1 MVFLGKPVPIFP
13 DHALTFGGRPD
24 RLIDKI
30 IGQSSAMSDMT
41 LAPRRRPLWR
51 LFFMPM
57 LLLIAAAAWSA
68 FWFYSASKV
77 DETADAWRAQ
87 EARSGRVYDCA
98 RRSVAGYPFRLEVR
112 CDGASVS
119 LLAQT
124 AEQAATR
131 TPITAKLGEIL
142 VVAQVYDP
150 KLLIAE
156 FTSPAT
162 ISGPGQPS
170 MIANW
175 SKARSSVAGLPA
187 VPQRVSLVFD
197 DPSIDRTDVSPQ
209 TPLAR
214 ARHIELHGRLV
225 EGSQDHPDIETVLRI
240 EQGSVQEVHP
250 LLAEPFD
257 ADVRTILTGLKDFS
271 PKPWPQRFREIQAA
285 GGHVEIVQS
294 RIQQGNLIAVASG
307 SLGLSA
313 QGRLDGELQMTV
325 VGLDKAIAALG
336 IEKMLDE
343 GVPQATL
350 DRVAPGVKTADVNSL
365 LGALDRAIPG
375 LGKAVKQNANI
386 AAGAGINALGK
397 EAMLEGKKARAFPLR
412 FVDGAVFLGPL
423 KVAQTPPLF

>member
-1 MVFLGKPVPIFP
+1 
-13 DHALTFGGRPD
+13 
-24 RLIDKI
+24 
-30 IGQSSAMSDMT
+30 MSEMT

-51 LFFMPM
+51 LFFMPV

-87 EARSGRVYDCA
+87 EARSGRIYDCA

-112 CDGASVS
+112 CDGVSVS
-119 LLAQT
+119 LVSQT
-124 AEQAATR
+124 AGQAATQA
-131 TPITAKLGEIL
+131 PITAKLGEIL
-142 VVAQVYDP
+142 VVSQIYDP

-156 FTSPAT
+156 FSAPAT

-175 SKARSSVAGLPA
+175 SKARSSVAGLPG
-187 VPQRVSLVFD
+187 VPRRVSLVFD

-209 TPLAR
+209 APLAR

-225 EGSQDHPDIETVLRI
+225 DGSAADHPNIETVVRI
-240 EQGSVQEVHP
+240 EQGSVQEMHP

-257 ADVRTILTGLKDFS
+257 AEVRTILTGLKDFS

-294 RIQQGNLIAVASG
+294 RIQQGELIAVASG

-313 QGRLDGELQMTV
+313 EGRLDGELQMTV
-325 VGLDKAIAALG
+325 AGLDKVIAALG
-336 IEKMLDE
+336 IEKVLDE

-350 DRVAPGVKTADVNSL
+350 DRVAPGVKTADVNNM

-375 LGKAVKQNANI
+375 LGKVVKQNANV
-386 AAGAGINALGK
+386 AAAAGINALGK
-397 EAMLEGKKARAFPLR
+397 DAMLEGRKARSFPLR
-412 FVDGAVFLGPL
+412 FVDGAMFLGPL
-423 KVAQTPPLF
+423 KVAQIPALF